1 MEVKQK
7 EHQKQ
12 MARMSANLVA
22 VDADQ
27 DRMDSILDEHIKEQH
42 NEKIQIRKKWTQ
54 TYMVAHIF

>member
-7 EHQKQ
+7 EYQKQ

>member
-42 NEKIQIRKKWTQ
+42 NEKIQIRKK
-54 TYMVAHIF
+54 